1 MLLLYCPT
9 SDSNCWYHTALIHLI
24 TTNFTYIILLNI
36 TRYNNNC
43 RSCAL
48 TYQEE
53 HPCRDKHDDCCCTR
67 IKLQF
72 RRAEI
77 NRQSFI
83 TSVWVHQIMSR
94 YIYNRRIHSHFTWN
108 GMCLHLAVFWRI
120 RSANWDKRQRVKHQK
135 HHTAEGIAVLSA
147 AVPVHDVGGQS
158 GWEAEHVEADLCGCA
173 ESQANHDRE
182 QGHVHPQ
189 PCRWKV
195 HAKQRVSR
203 PIIPTP
209 TTQF

>member
-1 MLLLYCPT
+1 MEQGTVEKQQQDHVLTEDEAPPTLPDHWDVLETWRRSTTTININNLDLDLRSCHVLYLLSVLQFPACFLLSVLLLYCPT

-77 NRQSFI
+77 NQQSFI

-94 YIYNRRIHSHFTWN
+94 YIYNRRIHSHFT
-108 GMCLHLAVFWRI
+108 
-120 RSANWDKRQRVKHQK
+120 
-135 HHTAEGIAVLSA
+135 
-147 AVPVHDVGGQS
+147 
-158 GWEAEHVEADLCGCA
+158 
-173 ESQANHDRE
+173 
-182 QGHVHPQ
+182 
-189 PCRWKV
+189 
-195 HAKQRVSR
+195 
-203 PIIPTP
+203 
-209 TTQF
+209 